1 MKKNEEN
8 GPLWGCRVLIVED
21 DFLLASYCAMLFEKE
36 GARIVGPAAT
46 VEKALALLRCETP
59 DAALLDV
66 NLNGETT
73 LAVADALRVRGIP
86 FVVVTGYGED
96 DLQSDALRDAPRLEK
111 PIQAKI
117 LLKAL
122 AERISKERSTQ
133 QTSAQRP
140 AP

>member
-1 MKKNEEN
+1 
-8 GPLWGCRVLIVED
+8 VLIVED
-21 DFLLASYCAMLFEKE
+21 DFLLASYSAKVLENE
-36 GARIVGPAAT
+36 GARIVGPAAS
-46 VEKALALLRCETP
+46 VEKALALLGSETP

-73 LAVADALRVRGIP
+73 LAVADALRVRGVP

-111 PIQAKI
+111 PIQAKS
-117 LLKAL
+117 LFRAV

-133 QTSAQRP
+133 QTSPQHP

>member
-21 DFLLASYCAMLFEKE
+21 DFLLASYSAKILEKE

-46 VEKALALLRCETP
+46 VENALALLRCETP
-59 DAALLDV
+59 DAAMLDV

-73 LAVADALRVRGIP
+73 RAVADALNVRGVP
-86 FVVVTGYGED
+86 FVVVTGYGAD
-96 DLQSDALRDAPRLEK
+96 DLQSDILQKAPRLEK
-111 PIQAKI
+111 PVQAKSLI
-117 LLKAL
+117 RAI
-122 AERISKERSTQ
+122 AGRISKERSTQ
-133 QTSAQRP
+133 QTSAQHP